1 MTEHSFVGAWSLVS
15 YEARTA
21 EGGVSYPI
29 GRDAIGYIM
38 YTPDG
43 HMSIAIMSANR
54 ANYASGDLR
63 GGTVEEK
70 LAAAETYLSYCGRYE
85 LNGDEVVHHVE
96 VAFFPNR
103 VGTSQVRTFR
113 ISGDTLSLSTP
124 PMLIEGKQQ
133 TGHLVWQRAKGLP
146 GEGALS

>member
-1 MTEHSFVGAWSLVS
+1 MRDHPFVGAWRLVS

-21 EGGVSYPI
+21 EGEVSYPL

-43 HMSIAIMSANR
+43 YMSVAMMSANR

-63 GGTVEEK
+63 GGSVEEN
-70 LAAAETYLSYCGRYE
+70 LAAAETYISYCGRYE
-85 LNGDEVVHHVE
+85 LNRDEVVHHVE

-103 VGTSQVRTFR
+103 VGTSQVRNFK

-124 PMLIEGKQQ
+124 PMLIEEKQQ
-133 TGHLVWQRAKGLP
+133 TGHLVWQRAKGAP
-146 GEGALS
+146 EEGA

>member
-21 EGGVSYPI
+21 EGEVSYPI
-29 GRDAIGYIM
+29 GRDAIWYIM

-103 VGTSQVRTFR
+103 VATSQVRTFR

-133 TGHLVWQRAKGLP
+133 TGHLVWQRAKGLS

>member
-1 MTEHSFVGAWSLVS
+1 MREHLFVGAWRLVS

-21 EGGVSYPI
+21 EGEVSYPL

-38 YTPDG
+38 YTADG
-43 HMSIAIMSANR
+43 YMSVAMMSADRTNS
-54 ANYASGDLR
+54 AAGDLM

-70 LAAAETYLSYCGRYE
+70 LSAAETYISYCGRYE
-85 LNGDEVVHHVE
+85 LHGDEVVHHVE

-124 PMLIEGKQQ
+124 PMLIEGKQK
-133 TGHLVWQRAKGLP
+133 TGHLVWERANGVP